1 MKVPVRRYWNL
12 LSVYLKGRRG
22 QFTLLAALLL
32 GSIGLQLIVPQFTRR
47 FIDLA
52 KTGAVYRKLIIAA
65 AGFLIASLGQQL
77 VSVLARYAGECV
89 AWSATNDLRID
100 VARHCLH
107 LDMSFHN
114 DRSPGELIERI
125 DGDILTISQFFSQLV
140 VLVIGS
146 VILLIGILIALF
158 VEDLRVGALY
168 TLFSAATLTAFI
180 KLRNIAV
187 PHDKARREKISE
199 MFGFIEERLSGT
211 EDIRSSGA
219 VDFVLLG
226 LYKVHHSL
234 LGIWRKA
241 ELTHV
246 TIRLIAGV
254 AMSVGYGMAFV
265 TGFYL
270 YRSGDLTIGT
280 VYLIVHYTEMI
291 ARPIRILTQEFQNL
305 QNIGANVE
313 RINDIMSIESRIKPP
328 EEGTE
333 EVSEEAGPGSGLAL
347 SVTFDNVTFGYAKDE
362 PVIRDLSLRIEERHI
377 LGLLGRTGSGKTTI
391 ARLLLRLYD
400 IDEGEIRIGDSPIR
414 SLPVDVLRRKV
425 AMVTQDVQL
434 FQATVKENLTFFDE
448 TVPDEKLEALIDSL
462 GLTHWLES
470 MPNGLHST
478 IDVAGKGLS
487 AGEAQLLALTRVFL
501 KDPGIVILDEAS
513 SRLDPATET
522 LIEKTIDKL
531 LENRTG
537 IVIAHR
543 LGTVHRANDIL
554 IMSDGRPVEYGN
566 RSELADDPTSEFS
579 RLLKTGL
586 EEVLQ

>member
-1 MKVPVRRYWNL
+1 MKVPVRRYWDL
-12 LSVYLKGRRG
+12 LSVYLKGRKT
-22 QFTLLAALLL
+22 QFLLLSGLLL
-32 GSIGLQLIVPQFTRR
+32 GSIGLQLVVPQFTRR

-52 KTGAVYRKLIIAA
+52 QTGAMYSQLLIAA

-107 LDMSFHN
+107 LDMTFHN
-114 DRSPGELIERI
+114 ERSPGELIERI

-146 VILLIGILIALF
+146 VLLLIGILIALSI
-158 VEDLRVGALY
+158 EDLRVGGLFA
-168 TLFSAATLTAFI
+168 LFSIATLTAFI
-180 KLRNIAV
+180 RLRNIAV
-187 PHDKARREKISE
+187 PYDKARREKVSE
-199 MFGFIEERLSGT
+199 MFGYIEERLAGT
-211 EDIRSSGA
+211 EDIRSCGA

-234 LGIWRKA
+234 MGIWKKA

-265 TGFYL
+265 TGYYL

-313 RINDIMSIESRIKPP
+313 RINDIMSIKSKIESP
-328 EEGTE
+328 EELPDRARNWNG
-333 EVSEEAGPGSGLAL
+333 EALRT
-347 SVTFDNVTFGYAKDE
+347 TFVDVTFGYVDNE
-362 PVIRDLSLRIEERHI
+362 PVLKNLSIDLEAGRI

-400 IDEGEIRIGDSPIR
+400 IDSGAIDIGGINIGDLPLGAIR
-414 SLPVDVLRRKV
+414 RRV

-434 FQATVKENLTFFDE
+434 FQATVRENLTFFDE
-448 TVPDEKLEALIDSL
+448 SIPDEKLEEVIESL
-462 GLTHWLES
+462 GLNDW
-470 MPNGLHST
+470 LHSLPEGLRSN

-501 KDPGIVILDEAS
+501 KNPGIVILDEAS
-513 SRLDPATET
+513 SRLDPATEG
-522 LIEKTIDKL
+522 LIERTIDRL
-531 LENRTG
+531 LEGRTG

-543 LGTVHRANDIL
+543 LGTVHRADDIL
-554 IMSDGRPVEYGN
+554 IMSDGVAVEYGN
-566 RSELADDPTSEFS
+566 RRELAGDPQSQFS

-586 EEVLQ
+586 EEVLA

>member
-12 LSVYLKGRRG
+12 LSVYLKGRKG
-22 QFTLLAALLL
+22 QFTLLASLLL
-32 GSIGLQLIVPQFTRR
+32 GSIGLQLVVPQFTRQ

-52 KTGAVYRKLIIAA
+52 KTGAVYSKLLVAA
-65 AGFLIASLGQQL
+65 AGFLIASLLQQL

-100 VARHCLH
+100 VARHCLR

-140 VLVIGS
+140 VLVVGS

-168 TLFSAATLTAFI
+168 TLFSAATLTAFVQ
-180 KLRNIAV
+180 LRNIAV
-187 PHDKARREKISE
+187 PHDKARRDKISE
-199 MFGFIEERLSGT
+199 MFGYIEERLSGT

-226 LYKVHHSL
+226 LYKIHHSL

-265 TGFYL
+265 TGYYL

-313 RINDIMSIESRIKPP
+313 RINDIMSIKSRIQSP
-328 EEGTE
+328 EEVPAAARSWKGH
-333 EVSEEAGPGSGLAL
+333 PL
-347 SVTFDNVTFGYAKDE
+347 SVTFDKVTFGYAKDD
-362 PVIRDLSLRIEERHI
+362 PVLKDLSIKIEEGHV

-400 IDEGEIRIGDSPIR
+400 IEEGVIRIGDLAVKE
-414 SLPVDVLRRKV
+414 LPLSALRQRV

-434 FQATVKENLTFFDE
+434 FQATVKENLTFFDDS
-448 TVPDEKLEALIDSL
+448 VPDEKLERLIDSL

-470 MPNGLHST
+470 MPEGLHST

-501 KDPGIVILDEAS
+501 KNPGIVILDEAS

-522 LIEKTIDKL
+522 MIERTIDKL
-531 LENRTG
+531 LEGRTG

-543 LGTVHRANDIL
+543 LGTVHRADEIL
-554 IMSDGRPVEYGN
+554 IMSDGKQIEYGD
-566 RSELADDPTSEFS
+566 RGALAKNPDSKFS
-579 RLLKTGL
+579 RLLQTGL
-586 EEVLQ
+586 EEVLA